1 MIRKFPLMLGAAM
14 LAASVV
20 ADVPSPFVGS
30 WGGEWD
36 HKKGKGQ
43 LNELNVLAVDDEG
56 RISAVYCFQRPSGV
70 VSFFHVN
77 PGGIESSIKGN
88 VLSFKN
94 PWKGRN
100 KYTLTEDDTLRLRMT
115 SRKRGGGENVSKM
128 TMSRQ
133 PEPAGCAAWITPPTL
148 K

>member
-1 MIRKFPLMLGAAM
+1 MIRKATLTLGAAM
-14 LAASVV
+14 LAASVA

-36 HKKGKGQ
+36 KKKGKGQ
-43 LNELNVLAVDDEG
+43 LNVLNVLAVDAEG
-56 RISAVYCFQRPSGV
+56 RMTGVYCFQRPNGIV
-70 VSFFHVN
+70 TFFHVN

-94 PWKGRN
+94 PWRGRN

-115 SRKRGGGENVSKM
+115 TRARGGGENVSKM
-128 TMSRQ
+128 TMTRQ
-133 PEPAGCAAWITPPTL
+133 PEPVGCAVWIAPPTPE
-148 K
+148 